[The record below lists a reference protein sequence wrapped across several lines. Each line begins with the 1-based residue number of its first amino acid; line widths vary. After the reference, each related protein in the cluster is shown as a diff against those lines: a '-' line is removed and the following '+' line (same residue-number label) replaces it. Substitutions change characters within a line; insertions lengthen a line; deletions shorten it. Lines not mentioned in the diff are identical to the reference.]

1 MHKEGKIMTDN
12 DIKVEVNEELRQQ
25 AIDEYAAVKYVEREN
40 ENRKSYVN
48 ACLIILAA
56 LGAVMLPVVVGPII
70 NGNMRGAMTTFAVS
84 MTFIIAVM
92 LVVLVIIL
100 ITKNYGKEADDKAMR
115 EDLEKITY
123 GIEGGFLVRYYE
135 GDKRRR
141 RKFDLRKIYAVQKD
155 GNIVTFDFKSE
166 VIDLL
171 DFYEPPM
178 YDTLKEI
185 SKKNRKKK

>member
-1 MHKEGKIMTDN
+1 MTDN
-12 DIKVEVNEELRQQ
+12 DIKFAINEELRQQ
-25 AIDEYAAVKYVEREN
+25 AIDEYAAMKSIEREN
-40 ENRKSYVN
+40 QNRKSYVN

-56 LGAVMLPVVVGPII
+56 LCVVMLPVVAGLLIQ
-70 NGNMRGAMTTFAVS
+70 GNISGAKISFAASVI
-84 MTFIIAVM
+84 FILAVM
-92 LVVLVIIL
+92 LIIVVIIL
-100 ITKNYGKEADDKAMR
+100 ITKNYGKENDDKTLR
-115 EDLEKITY
+115 EDLGKITY

-135 GDKRRR
+135 GDKRRK

-185 SKKNRKKK
+185 SKKNRNKK